1 MPGRLEGDL
10 ASGRAHIP
18 AHTARPVKLFE
29 YPTRY
34 TTQTRPPGAA
44 VRVRALSADSRFFVG
59 RPRAVAWEASA
70 AEGGREESSR
80 TAPEAGGRARRGRC
94 GRRTRLAAAPEA
106 SASACRR
113 RPPPASAAALPPVG
127 GWQLV
132 GGRRRGKAG
141 WRAADQPLW
150 PTARGRGR
158 RPTPARPRAAARD
171 APSQAAGPPS
181 RAAQQPRPS
190 RLVSWLLCAVVSSSR
205 AAGSVMTPAERRRGG
220 GLSCCAR
227 RDGARGAHTGG
238 RAAAARQVADA
249 AREGMHAAETS
260 LPTGR
265 HAPGSSSRSAPAAT
279 RPTLGAPSA
288 QCGRE

>member
-1 MPGRLEGDL
+1 MR
-10 ASGRAHIP
+10 R
-18 AHTARPVKLFE
+18 
-29 YPTRY
+29 
-34 TTQTRPPGAA
+34 TQTPHGLYAHKPAQRSEHGPTSRPK
-44 VRVRALSADSRFFVG
+44 
-59 RPRAVAWEASA
+59 
-70 AEGGREESSR
+70 
-80 TAPEAGGRARRGRC
+80 RARGTQSC

-238 RAAAARQVADA
+238 RAAAARQVANA
-249 AREGMHAAETS
+249 ACEGMHAAETS

-288 QCGRE
+288 QCGREWTQLRRFSRKRVSQCVDSDAIASRTA

>member
-1 MPGRLEGDL
+1 MCCRTRAGAFRRLVIFGP
-10 ASGRAHIP
+10 ASGRGLGGVGGWGRPKKSFSDRARSRR
-18 AHTARPVKLFE
+18 TGSARP
-29 YPTRY
+29 P
-34 TTQTRPPGAA
+34 RPPDAP
-44 VRVRALSADSRFFVG
+44 RRRAGGLGVG
-59 RPRAVAWEASA
+59 RS
-70 AEGGREESSR
+70 
-80 TAPEAGGRARRGRC
+80 
-94 GRRTRLAAAPEA
+94 
-106 SASACRR
+106 R

-238 RAAAARQVADA
+238 RAAAARQVANA
-249 AREGMHAAETS
+249 ACEGMHAAETS

-288 QCGRE
+288 QCGREWTQLRGFSRKLRE